1 MWEYGSRKEYGSK
14 FPYPHTPTLPHPY
27 TSLLPHSH
35 SSIPPH
41 PHSPFPYSVSLL
53 LFLFLLLNLSLP
65 VIAHTYSTSYSYLTI
80 EQDKVFYRLKVPA
93 TQFLMAIQVEP
104 DKLNENLDRAVAY
117 LREKI
122 KILNRGSACSLTLQ
136 RLHPLEEDPI
146 FIYID
151 MVFTCKKPIDNFT
164 MSCKILE
171 DVPELYHQ
179 NLAKMTFRGE
189 TRQFLFTPDK
199 YYNWEEG
206 GILGEIP
213 QEDRFTRIKEKIRS
227 GIQSLLT
234 GGNILLFLLILF
246 LPVGILKEAFKTLL
260 AFTLSYTLAFFLEN
274 LLFLNLTPKFIN
286 SLLYFG
292 VAYLALENLSIKP
305 ALRRWILAGIFGSVY
320 GFYFAQ
326 TFVALDRSPSDRFA
340 SLLAFYIG
348 TGIGQILV
356 LLFLVPAVSY
366 LNQWKLGY
374 KTIRV
379 LSTGI
384 LGVALLQFFRGI
396 FL

>member
-1 MWEYGSRKEYGSK
+1 MNTLLFK
-14 FPYPHTPTLPHPY
+14 PPHLHTPTPPY
-27 TSLLPHSH
+27 SH
-35 SSIPPH
+35 TPTPPH
-41 PHSPFPYSVSLL
+41 PHTTLPF
-53 LFLFLLLNLSLP
+53 FLFLLLSLALP

-93 TQFLMAIQVEP
+93 TQFLTAIQVEP
-104 DKLNENLDRAVAY
+104 DKLNENLDKAAAY

-122 KILNRGSACSLTLQ
+122 KILNRRSACNLTLQ
-136 RLHPLEEDPI
+136 HLHPLEEDPI
-146 FIYID
+146 FIQID

-206 GILGEIP
+206 GMLGEIP
-213 QEDRFTRIKEKIRS
+213 QENRFTRIKEKIGS
-227 GIQSLLT
+227 GIQSILT

-246 LPVGILKEAFKTLL
+246 LPVGVLKEAFKTLL

-274 LLFLNLTPKFIN
+274 LLFLHLTPKFIN

-292 VAYLALENLSIKP
+292 VAYMALENLSIKP
-305 ALRRWILAGIFGSVY
+305 ALHRWIPAGIFGSVY
-320 GFYFAQ
+320 GFYSAQAFA
-326 TFVALDRSPSDRFA
+326 ALDRSSSDRFV
-340 SLLAFYIG
+340 SLFAFYIG
-348 TGIGQILV
+348 TETGQIII

-366 LNQWKLGY
+366 LNRWKMGY

-379 LSTGI
+379 LSMGI
-384 LGVALLQFFRGI
+384 LGIALLQFFRGI
-396 FL
+396 LL